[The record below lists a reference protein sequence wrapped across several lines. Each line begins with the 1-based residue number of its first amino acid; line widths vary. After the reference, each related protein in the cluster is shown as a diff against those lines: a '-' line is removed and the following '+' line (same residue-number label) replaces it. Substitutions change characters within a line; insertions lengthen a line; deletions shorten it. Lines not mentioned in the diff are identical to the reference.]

1 MSTRR
6 RDRRRLGRSS
16 TAAAGGA
23 PSGPAVTQ
31 PYNRVVWPHETF
43 AAAGT
48 RAVFDTRSAM
58 RIPSVGKAVGVIAGQ
73 IAQAPMDA
81 YKGISPL
88 SRPRLLEQPDPN
100 EARSWFVGC
109 QVEDFLC
116 EGNALGYITV
126 RGAGNWPAAAVW
138 VPAAWVSIAVTD
150 RDWANAKYLVGGV
163 ELERRNVVHVKRS
176 ADRWNPARGVGVVE
190 QHLASLDRVAMQ
202 EEYERRN
209 LADGAVP
216 SAAVITPNSRLGQ
229 DEAEEAKVDWMAK
242 YLGPGREPAILPA
255 GTQVIPLAWSPS
267 DAQMTEARGFS
278 LIDVADMFCMDPFWL
293 GGQSAGMTYKSPGPM
308 YTQLLRLTLGPI
320 LSLFEQVWSAS
331 WLPRGQAVV
340 FDRQFLQR
348 DDFASSVTTMVQA
361 TTCVPPLM
369 STEEG
374 RTYLGLAPTP
384 AGASIPSP
392 VDTTQPEPAPPQE
405 EQP

>member
-1 MSTRR
+1 VSTRR
-6 RDRRRLGRSS
+6 RNRHRLGRKQ
-16 TAAAGGA
+16 TAAGGGA
-23 PSGPAVTQ
+23 LFDGPAITQ
-31 PYNRVVWPHETF
+31 PYNRVVWPHE
-43 AAAGT
+43 AAAMTGAT
-48 RAVFDTRSAM
+48 VVYDVRSAM

-81 YKGISPL
+81 YKGIAPL
-88 SRPRLLEQPDPN
+88 ARPRLLDQPDPD

-116 EGNALGYITV
+116 EGNAVNYITV
-126 RGAGNWPAAAVW
+126 RGPGGWPAASVW
-138 VPAAWVSIAVTD
+138 VPAAWVSIAVKD
-150 RDWANAKYLVGGV
+150 RDWKNATYMVGGV
-163 ELERRNVVHVKRS
+163 ELNRRDVVHVKRG

-216 SAAVITPNSRLGQ
+216 SAAVITPNARLGQ
-229 DEAEEAKVDWMAK
+229 EEADEAKLDWMAK
-242 YLGPGREPAILPA
+242 YLGPGRQPAILPA

-267 DAQMTEARGFS
+267 DAQMTESRQFS

-293 GGQSAGMTYKSPGPM
+293 GGQSAGLTYKSPGPM
-308 YTQLLRLTLGPI
+308 YTQLLRLTLGPV
-320 LSLFEQVWSAS
+320 LSLFEQVWSAA

-348 DDFASSVTTMVQA
+348 DDFASSITTMVAA

-374 RTYLGLAPTP
+374 RAYLGFAPTP
-384 AGASIPSP
+384 AGPAVASP
-392 VDTTQPEPAPPQE
+392 VDTQPVGGG
-405 EQP
+405 